1 MFQWSGSRRCREP
14 PATSGRLVPAA
25 AAVPAATAQ
34 QSDDKHDDEQ
44 CGEVHNTLLR
54 VPADARCHSCF
65 GCRALQ
71 PMINSR
77 ITSRFQGVLKRGSA
91 ARVQDWGF
99 REAARGAEPC
109 ARRNPLLGRG
119 VLTGYAVL
127 PTASITIPTIR
138 ATPRP
143 QDCSSLNPHAFRSSI
158 PAIARGVKGRTWR
171 TQSAKSP
178 QTALQ
183 RSGARTMGCRSIPS
197 RLATLLD
204 GLRTAPRGSR
214 RALASPDLRPPP
226 ARSRRRS
233 PRRCALLGDGGSREW
248 CEATSAASDG
258 LAAQSHPLLPRSGR
272 CGSSHRRLTT
282 RLGRPARSGARRGEC
297 PSRSADTSWHRP
309 QPLRP
314 VN

>member
-158 PAIARGVKGRTWR
+158 PAIARAASRGEHGERRARSLRRPRCRGAERGRWDAGASHQGSRPCSMGCGPPRAGRAGHWPLR
-171 TQSAKSP
+171 TCGRRLRGHGDGRLGGAHCLATVVVENGARLPP
-178 QTALQ
+178 QRAMALQ
-183 RSGARTMGCRSIPS
+183 HNRIHCCHEVAGVARHTEG
-197 RLATLLD
+197 
-204 GLRTAPRGSR
+204 
-214 RALASPDLRPPP
+214 
-226 ARSRRRS
+226 
-233 PRRCALLGDGGSREW
+233 
-248 CEATSAASDG
+248 
-258 LAAQSHPLLPRSGR
+258 
-272 CGSSHRRLTT
+272 
-282 RLGRPARSGARRGEC
+282 
-297 PSRSADTSWHRP
+297 
-309 QPLRP
+309 
-314 VN
+314 

>member
-1 MFQWSGSRRCREP
+1 MPCTP
-14 PATSGRLVPAA
+14 TND
-25 AAVPAATAQ
+25 Q
-34 QSDDKHDDEQ
+34 QSDH
-44 CGEVHNTLLR
+44 VS
-54 VPADARCHSCF
+54 VPRSAEKRIRRESAGLGIPR
-65 GCRALQ
+65 GRPRCRAL
-71 PMINSR
+71 
-77 ITSRFQGVLKRGSA
+77 
-91 ARVQDWGF
+91 
-99 REAARGAEPC
+99 REAESVART
-109 ARRNPLLGRG
+109 RRPNRLRSLADGVDHNPDHSCNS
-119 VLTGYAVL
+119 T
-127 PTASITIPTIR
+127 TAGLFIPQSTR
-138 ATPRP
+138 VPVVHPGDR
-143 QDCSSLNPHAFRSSI
+143 
-158 PAIARGVKGRTWR
+158 ARGVKGRTWR